1 MFIADYRFSSAN
13 VIGHYELDLANPFER
28 AVAILQLDI
37 VASHSTYKYT
47 QFDYDPTFVSNHEGS
62 YSSTTKP
69 PSPMSSSS
77 PPPLHSSKIVKID
90 LHAEVTTLKMQY
102 FTDRQKQL
110 ADNLRSM
117 VVAASDIQQAVKLF
131 NEVDTDNS
139 GTIEALEFAKLLEAL
154 GLDSSPDSVAETMNE
169 YDVDMSKSY
178 ITSLRYTN

>member
-1 MFIADYRFSSAN
+1 
-13 VIGHYELDLANPFER
+13 
-28 AVAILQLDI
+28 
-37 VASHSTYKYT
+37 
-47 QFDYDPTFVSNHEGS
+47 
-62 YSSTTKP
+62 
-69 PSPMSSSS
+69 
-77 PPPLHSSKIVKID
+77 VKID

-178 ITSLRYTN
+178 ITHTAIY